1 MFWIYLASVIFGGS
15 FLIPMIL
22 GGLGSDMEVDA
33 DTDFDLDTDFDADL
47 ELEPDF
53 DADLE
58 LEADFDADIDL
69 DSDVGADAHSP
80 VAAGLDAGQAIV
92 GSLLSFRS
100 IVFFATF
107 FGAAGLVFTGLGYNV
122 VLTLLT
128 AVVLGVVASTANS
141 VLFGLLKASET
152 SSQVEERTFEGR
164 PAAVTVPID
173 ADHRGRIRINLAGQ
187 PHYLV
192 AESYD
197 GETFEPGHEVVVVE
211 LQNGIARVASL
222 IDLE

>member
-1 MFWIYLASVIFGGS
+1 MFWIYLASAIFGGS

-22 GGLGSDMEVDA
+22 GGLGSDMDVDSDFELDADVDA
-33 DTDFDLDTDFDADL
+33 DFDLDAD
-47 ELEPDF
+47 
-53 DADLE
+53 
-58 LEADFDADIDL
+58 ADFDAD
-69 DSDVGADAHSP
+69 GQTP

-100 IVFFATF
+100 VVFFAAF

-122 VLTLLT
+122 VITLVT
-128 AVVLGVVASTANS
+128 AVVLGMIASVANS

-152 SSQVEERTFEGR
+152 TSQFGERTFEGR
-164 PAAVTVPID
+164 PASVTVPIEHD
-173 ADHRGRIRINLAGQ
+173 RRGRIRIELAGQ

-192 AESYD
+192 AESFD
-197 GETFEPGHEVVVVE
+197 GESFRPGHEVVVVE
-211 LQNGIARVASL
+211 VRDGVARVASL

>member
-1 MFWIYLASVIFGGS
+1 MFWIYLAAVIFGGS

-22 GGLGSDMEVDA
+22 GGLGSDMEVDS
-33 DTDFDLDTDFDADL
+33 DFELDTDV
-47 ELEPDF
+47 
-53 DADLE
+53 
-58 LEADFDADIDL
+58 DFDADIELDTDVDFDSDVDL
-69 DSDVGADAHSP
+69 DSDAGSDGHSP
-80 VAAGLDAGQAIV
+80 VSAGLDAGQAIV

-100 IVFFATF
+100 IVFFAAF

-122 VLTLLT
+122 VLTLVT
-128 AVVLGVVASTANS
+128 ALVLGVVASTANS

-152 SSQVEERTFEGR
+152 SSRVGERTFEGR

-173 ADHRGRIRINLAGQ
+173 ADHRGRIRVNLAGQ

-192 AESYD
+192 AESFD
-197 GETFEPGHEVVVVE
+197 GEAFEPGREVVVVE
-211 LQNGIARVASL
+211 IQDGIARVASL

>member
-1 MFWIYLASVIFGGS
+1 MFWIYLAAAIFGGS

-22 GGLGSDMEVDA
+22 GGLGSDMEVD
-33 DTDFDLDTDFDADL
+33 TDVDFDADL
-47 ELEPDF
+47 ELDTDVDF
-53 DADLE
+53 DTDVDL
-58 LEADFDADIDL
+58 DAD
-69 DSDVGADAHSP
+69 VGSDAHSP
-80 VAAGLDAGQAIV
+80 VSAGLDAGQAIV

-122 VLTLLT
+122 VLTLVT
-128 AVVLGVVASTANS
+128 AVVLGVVASVANS

-152 SSQVEERTFEGR
+152 SSQIGERTFEGR

-187 PHYLV
+187 PHYLI
-192 AESYD
+192 AESFD
-197 GETFEPGHEVVVVE
+197 GEAFEPGREVVVVE
-211 LQNGIARVASL
+211 IQDGIARVASL

>member
-1 MFWIYLASVIFGGS
+1 MFWIYLASAIFGGS

-22 GGLGSDMEVDA
+22 GGLGSDMEVDS
-33 DTDFDLDTDFDADL
+33 DLDTDFGTDFEVDTDV
-47 ELEPDF
+47 DF
-53 DADLE
+53 DTDLE
-58 LEADFDADIDL
+58 LEADFDAPV
-69 DSDVGADAHSP
+69 DVDVDAGADTHSP
-80 VAAGLDAGQAIV
+80 VSAGLDAGQAIV

-122 VLTLLT
+122 VVTLLT
-128 AVVLGVVASTANS
+128 AVVLGVVASFANS
-141 VLFGLLKASET
+141 VLFGLLKSSET
-152 SSQVEERTFEGR
+152 TSQFAERTFEGR

-173 ADHRGRIRINLAGQ
+173 TDRRGRIRIELAGQ

-192 AESYD
+192 AESFD
-197 GETFEPGHEVVVVE
+197 GEAFKPGHEVVVVE
-211 LQNGIARVASL
+211 IRDGIARVASL